1 MTTVIALCI
10 LLTLFT
16 LTREKKMATETTAVR
31 GLPEDTILRYRVL
44 AAQMVAKTGEPVSM
58 NKLYIQALEEF
69 LQRQKL

>member
-1 MTTVIALCI
+1 M

-16 LTREKKMATETTAVR
+16 LIEEKKKMATETTAVR